1 MMNKPY
7 SKVTIELKENYNIN
21 EIKELLA
28 KEGQTEINLIIN
40 NNNQRIHFNL
50 QNARKFDFNQLKAI
64 KNKEYVKK
72 ITV

>member
-1 MMNKPY
+1 MINQPY
-7 SKVTIELKENYNIN
+7 SKVTIELRENYNID

-28 KEGQTEINLIIN
+28 KEGQTEIDLIIN

-50 QNARKFDFNQLKAI
+50 QNARKLDFNQLKVI